1 MPTIRTTKGEYI
13 VDSLDEVEVC
23 PVCGSTRLVRSPERG
38 QITCMDCGAVIRIRM
53 VDQGPEWRAFTNE
66 EREKRSR
73 VGAPVY
79 PHLAIPSSVS
89 ATIDWRGK
97 DATGKR
103 LAPRQKME
111 AIRLRKWHRVS
122 VSTAL
127 ERNLFQAIDEIERL
141 AGQLGL
147 PPTVK
152 DEALLIY
159 RKAVERGLVKGR
171 SINSVVAAALYA
183 ACRKLKVPITLD
195 EFAKLSGADPH
206 RRKEIA
212 RCYRLLVKEA
222 NIKVSVADPV
232 NFVDRIM
239 NILKLKPE
247 IKLKALEIIEKA
259 KELGLT
265 AGKDPAGF
273 AAAAVY
279 IAALLHG
286 ERRTQKDVAKAAQ
299 VTEVTIRNRYKE
311 LVKALKISGLS

>member
-1 MPTIRTTKGEYI
+1 MPTIRTTRGEFI
-13 VDSLDEVEVC
+13 VRSLDEVEVC

-38 QITCMDCGAVIRIRM
+38 EITCMDCGAVIRARM
-53 VDQGPEWRAFTNE
+53 VDQGPEWRAFTSE

-73 VGAPVY
+73 VGAPIY
-79 PHLAIPSSVS
+79 PHLAVPSAIS

-97 DATGKR
+97 DASGKR
-103 LAPRQKME
+103 LTPKQRME
-111 AIRLRKWHRVS
+111 AIRLRRWHRVS
-122 VSTAL
+122 VSTAI
-127 ERNLFQAIDEIERL
+127 ERNLFQAIDEIDRL
-141 AGQLGL
+141 ASQLGL
-147 PPTVK
+147 PQTVK

-159 RKAVERGLVKGR
+159 RKAVEKGLVKGR

-183 ACRKLKVPITLD
+183 ACRKLKIPITLD
-195 EFAKLSGADPH
+195 EFAKYSGSDPQ

-232 NFVDRIM
+232 DFVERIM
-239 NILKLKPE
+239 NILRLPPE
-247 IKLKALEIIEKA
+247 IQAKALEIIHKA

-279 IAALLHG
+279 IAALMHG
-286 ERRTQKDVAKAAQ
+286 ERRTQKEVARAAQ

-311 LVKALKISGLS
+311 LVKALKISGLP